1 MKLLAYIES
10 NVFTISENISKTE
23 VTAKSCLNFFFYQ
36 NMSTKKNKYTEKTVG
51 FL

>member
-23 VTAKSCLNFFFYQ
+23 VTAKSCCNFFL
-36 NMSTKKNKYTEKTVG
+36 SKYEYKEE
-51 FL
+51 